1 MLGNAG
7 QLSSVSN
14 TVLDLTEQDFSNIS
28 NVTGCL
34 FEMGVKRSGDSI
46 ATDVCPNSDFLSLP
60 MTGKHVWLCANSAK
74 DLSERVRHFYSAYVQ
89 DPISTS
95 ACVLVRDSTPLS
107 LPLIKDFRVVLTVP
121 KGGLV
126 RQLQSDNTWSVVR
139 SPEKLRVLYLAR
151 AVDKV
156 SAEAGLITERVLAAT
171 RKTSGQ
177 VKSPRMMF
185 SGKAAG
191 TKANILFDSIA
202 SVNFVSAKFAKQT
215 GITVKPT
222 AQTVRLANDEV
233 T

>member
-7 QLSSVSN
+7 QLSSQSN

-34 FEMGVKRSGDSI
+34 FEMGVKRSEDSI
-46 ATDVCPNSDFLSLP
+46 ATDVGPNSDFLSLP

-74 DLSERVRHFYSAYVQ
+74 DLSERVRHFHSAYVQ

-126 RQLQSDNTWSVVR
+126 RQLQ
-139 SPEKLRVLYLAR
+139 
-151 AVDKV
+151 
-156 SAEAGLITERVLAAT
+156 
-171 RKTSGQ
+171 
-177 VKSPRMMF
+177 
-185 SGKAAG
+185 
-191 TKANILFDSIA
+191 
-202 SVNFVSAKFAKQT
+202 
-215 GITVKPT
+215 
-222 AQTVRLANDEV
+222 
-233 T
+233 